1 MKTFSKKKFFC
12 DILGHFEANHFFLK
26 WTLSYETSYGI
37 LTPFQNSKKTVDSI
51 LGKHSDRGTEEQKD
65 CSYFIGPFWL
75 PIGVKLDGKLPA
87 TIDLEGFDSGQ
98 PTMGDSTVP

>member
-1 MKTFSKKKFFC
+1 MGPFIRNIIWNSDTIPKF
-12 DILGHFEANHFFLK
+12 
-26 WTLSYETSYGI
+26 
-37 LTPFQNSKKTVDSI
+37 KKTVDSI